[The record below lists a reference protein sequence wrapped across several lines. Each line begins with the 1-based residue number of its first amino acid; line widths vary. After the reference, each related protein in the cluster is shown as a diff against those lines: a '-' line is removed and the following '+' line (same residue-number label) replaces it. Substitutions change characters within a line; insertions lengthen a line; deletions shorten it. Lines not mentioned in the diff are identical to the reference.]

1 MQPITLNTLMKWLDS
16 AGHPDVRLLGKPAPD
31 MLIDEMIIDSR
42 KTGSTSLFC
51 AFAGERTDGH
61 DYIGKAFEAGTPLV
75 LASDEAKV
83 QKIEIPEGRAIILV
97 ENVTAAIG
105 RIARSLRESFP
116 GPVIG
121 ITGSVGKTSTK
132 DLTAAVL
139 SGHFHPLKTQGNL
152 NNEIGLPMTLTRLC
166 KESFDAAV
174 VEMGLDR
181 AGDIDYLASLAEPEI
196 GIVTNIGT
204 SHIEN
209 FGSQEGILHA
219 KLELVPYL
227 RGLKKLFLNGDDP
240 LLYSMRDQLPVK
252 PEYFGKDARN
262 DCRLLETGRTEEG
275 RLYVRAS
282 YRGAVYEVSIDTL
295 GLHMAMNVLPGIMT
309 GVTLGMTA
317 EEIREGLRAYEA
329 TPHRLQPVLTS
340 RFLIIDDTYN
350 ASPTSMMSALD
361 TLMELPSRGRRVAVL
376 GDIKE
381 MGTFSREGHRQVGA
395 HAAGLKP
402 DLLLTCGEE
411 GRHIYEAA
419 LEQGMPGDQ
428 CLYFPDLSALK
439 KGILPLLQAGDTV
452 LLKASHSMEFTSL
465 VPLLT
470 EE

>member
-1 MQPITLNTLMKWLDS
+1 MQPITLNTLMKWLDP

-105 RIARSLRESFP
+105 RIARGLRESFP

-181 AGDIDYLASLAEPEI
+181 AGDIDYLASLA
-196 GIVTNIGT
+196 
-204 SHIEN
+204 
-209 FGSQEGILHA
+209 
-219 KLELVPYL
+219 
-227 RGLKKLFLNGDDP
+227 
-240 LLYSMRDQLPVK
+240 
-252 PEYFGKDARN
+252 
-262 DCRLLETGRTEEG
+262 
-275 RLYVRAS
+275 
-282 YRGAVYEVSIDTL
+282 
-295 GLHMAMNVLPGIMT
+295 
-309 GVTLGMTA
+309 
-317 EEIREGLRAYEA
+317 
-329 TPHRLQPVLTS
+329 
-340 RFLIIDDTYN
+340 
-350 ASPTSMMSALD
+350 
-361 TLMELPSRGRRVAVL
+361 
-376 GDIKE
+376 
-381 MGTFSREGHRQVGA
+381 
-395 HAAGLKP
+395 
-402 DLLLTCGEE
+402 
-411 GRHIYEAA
+411 
-419 LEQGMPGDQ
+419 
-428 CLYFPDLSALK
+428 
-439 KGILPLLQAGDTV
+439 
-452 LLKASHSMEFTSL
+452 
-465 VPLLT
+465 
-470 EE
+470 